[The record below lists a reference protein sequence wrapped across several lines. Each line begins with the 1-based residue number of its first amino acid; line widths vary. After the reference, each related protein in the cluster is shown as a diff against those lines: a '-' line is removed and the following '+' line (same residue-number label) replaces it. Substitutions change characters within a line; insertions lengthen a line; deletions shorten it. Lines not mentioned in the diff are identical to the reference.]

1 MIILCN
7 HIMDL
12 WKKVFRSELSFR
24 KEGTCRRPLGLIRK
38 SVKLRYCSGSSLPK
52 VLSNTTAQKITA
64 DARKQK
70 KICSGE
76 QSLKDH
82 WSFYRLLPKMTLR
95 YRLSSENNES
105 FRKTFSKNTFGELL
119 LTFQFFEQFDLK
131 TRYFISNFQK
141 LFSHRIFKNG

>member
-70 KICSGE
+70 KNLQWRAKSERPLIVL
-76 QSLKDH
+76 QVITKNDTPIQT
-82 WSFYRLLPKMTLR
+82 LL
-95 YRLSSENNES
+95 
-105 FRKTFSKNTFGELL
+105 RKQRE
-119 LTFQFFEQFDLK
+119 
-131 TRYFISNFQK
+131 FQK
-141 LFSHRIFKNG
+141 DFFKKHLWGAATRVPVF